1 MILVLAIKIMGKRQ
15 IGEIQVSEFIIM
27 LLLSELVISTVTD
40 SDIPLVFMIVPII
53 VLIAIEVISSYVAAT
68 KNRSFRPSPSILI
81 EKGEIRQENLKT
93 VRFAVSELISEIRQQ
108 GYPDIT
114 MVDYAIL
121 EANGTLSVVPKPE
134 YQNPTVAQLSM
145 LNIQYENPGIAHSV
159 IINGELNTQSIAE
172 AGKTAEWVMQKLNS
186 QGYQSFS
193 DVFLMSVDNLDKV
206 FICPMAPPINS
217 GSKPKLTQNQK
228 GAN

>member
-1 MILVLAIKIMGKRQ
+1 MGKRQ

-40 SDIPLVFMIVPII
+40 SDIPLVFMIVPI
-53 VLIAIEVISSYVAAT
+53 VALIAVEVISSYVAAT
-68 KNRSFRPSPSILI
+68 KNKSFRPSPSILI
-81 EKGEIRQENLKT
+81 EKGEIKQENLKT
-93 VRFAVSELISEIRQQ
+93 VRFAISELISEIRQQ

-121 EANGTLSVVPKPE
+121 EANGTLSVIPKPE
-134 YQNPTVAQLSM
+134 HQNPTVAQLNM
-145 LNIQYENPGIAHSV
+145 LNIPYENPGIAHSV

-172 AGKTAEWVMQKLNS
+172 AGKTSEWVMQKLNS
-186 QGYQSFS
+186 QGYHSFS
-193 DVFLMSVDNLDKV
+193 DIFLMSVDNLDKV
-206 FICPMAPPINS
+206 FICPMTPPINS
-217 GSKPKLTQNQK
+217 ESESKLKFKK